1 MQENFISQKLT
12 LLFPSVVRV
21 QDNCS
26 CSVLAKV
33 SIYLHIED
41 IAQNAFNMSFFN
53 DLSHDS
59 LPKINSISAW
69 QALTLGG
76 SFV

>member
-1 MQENFISQKLT
+1 
-12 LLFPSVVRV
+12 
-21 QDNCS
+21 
-26 CSVLAKV
+26 LAKV

-53 DLSHDS
+53 DLSHAG

-76 SFV
+76 SKA